1 MGCMARPVRRS
12 GTRQPSKRY
21 HHGDLPRA
29 LLHEAVHTIQRD
41 GVEALTL
48 RGVGDRLGVSR
59 TALYRH
65 FTSKQALLASV
76 ASEGFRM
83 LRQELDEAWT
93 AAGRG
98 AAGFEAMGR
107 AYVRFAVRHSSHY
120 RVMFGGHLD
129 PSQRQA
135 IADDQRA
142 NSRDESDAFG
152 MLVQAIVEQQQQG
165 IVRPDDPQTLA
176 LYIWSVVHGVAMLA
190 IDRLLES
197 PREIEELIGFAL
209 ERMRTGIALPKS

>member
-1 MGCMARPVRRS
+1 MARQARPRGARK
-12 GTRQPSKRY
+12 GPDRY

-29 LLHEAVHTIQRD
+29 LVREAVHTIQRR

-65 FTSKQALLASV
+65 FDSKQALLASV
-76 ASEGFRM
+76 AGEGFRT
-83 LRQELDEAWT
+83 LRHELDEAWT

-98 AAGFEAMGR
+98 RAGFEAMGR
-107 AYVRFAVRHSSHY
+107 AYVRFALRHPSHY

-129 PSQRQA
+129 PSHRQA
-135 IADDQRA
+135 ADDQRA
-142 NSRDESDAFG
+142 NGREAKDAFG
-152 MLVQAIVEQQQQG
+152 VLVQAIVEQQEQG

-176 LYIWSVVHGVAMLA
+176 MYIWSVVHGVAMLA
-190 IDRLLES
+190 LDRILES
-197 PREIEELIGFAL
+197 PQDIEDLTGFAI
-209 ERMRTGIALPKS
+209 ERTRPGISPPKS

>member
-1 MGCMARPVRRS
+1 MARQARPRGARK
-12 GTRQPSKRY
+12 GPDRY

-29 LLHEAVHTIQRD
+29 LVREAVHTIQRR

-48 RGVGDRLGVSR
+48 RSVGDRLGVSR

-65 FTSKQALLASV
+65 FDSKQALLASV
-76 ASEGFRM
+76 AGEGFRT

-98 AAGFEAMGR
+98 RAGFEAMGR
-107 AYVRFAVRHSSHY
+107 AYVRFALRHPSHY

-129 PSQRQA
+129 PTHRQA

-142 NSRDESDAFG
+142 DGRDAKDAFG
-152 MLVQAIVEQQQQG
+152 VLVQAIVEQQQLG

-176 LYIWSVVHGVAMLA
+176 MYIWSVVHGVSMLA

-197 PREIEELIGFAL
+197 PREIEELTGFAI
-209 ERMRTGIALPKS
+209 ERIRTGIAAPKS